1 MARAPKQLKFTETL
15 PIGSTERS
23 KMRAMLDPRLSHGGN
38 PSIKRRKTARPF
50 APKAPL
56 HLVLRSARAKGTW
69 SLLHHKNK
77 ATVTSM
83 IYVYADRFKV
93 TVYRAANLGNHI
105 HLLVKATDRKNLA
118 DFLRVLAGRIAVV
131 VTGAQKGGYV
141 NGKFHVA
148 KKIGRFWDYLYWS
161 RLVNWGADFY
171 RVRKY
176 VLTNELEAF
185 SREHREAILDS
196 ICVDEWSHATKSADT
211 C

>member
-1 MARAPKQLKFTETL
+1 MARALKQLKFTETL
-15 PIGSTERS
+15 PVGSTERS

-38 PSIKRRKTARPF
+38 PSVKKRKTARPF

-69 SLLHHKNK
+69 SLLHRKNK
-77 ATVTSM
+77 AIVTSM

-131 VTGAQKGGYV
+131 VTGAQKGGYM
-141 NGKFHVA
+141 NGKFHA
-148 KKIGRFWDYLYWS
+148 PKKIGRFWDYLYWS

-176 VLTNELEAF
+176 VLTNELEGC
-185 SREHREAILDS
+185 SNVHPKAILDS
-196 ICVDEWSHATKSADT
+196 VSANEWEHAPPSPA
-211 C
+211 